1 MKVYGLTTAM
11 SVDGRMQTCRVIVA
25 AKSQKA
31 AVEAFQEHGMRNMTL
46 NHFRNYG
53 SQTWN
58 PGENEIA
65 LSQPGQPFV
74 RADHALIFNPM
85 EKR

>member
-1 MKVYGLTTAM
+1 MKVYGITT
-11 SVDGRMQTCRVIVA
+11 SLPISGRTTTCRVIVA

-31 AVEAFQEHGMRNMTL
+31 AVEALQEHGMRNMTL
-46 NHFRNYG
+46 NHFRMYG

-65 LSQPGQPFV
+65 MSQPGQPFV
-74 RADHALIFNPM
+74 KADQSRIFNPM